1 MTYKTKAIVLK
12 SKAWPRNA
20 RLYTLYSEKFGKIK
34 GVAAGVQKI
43 KSKVAGHLQPFT
55 IVEVM
60 MAKGR
65 SIDRL
70 AQGRFLKGYS
80 SFGQDFSALIRGS
93 YVLEII
99 DALTNEGIADFQI
112 WQLIEELFEELHE
125 QSLWGI
131 GQFDHH
137 QEAKFDL
144 LVRLFA
150 LKLLDQFGFRPE
162 LYACLLCRKKLEEH
176 DLFFSVSQSGMFCRS
191 CRTDR
196 YPHQE
201 VPIEMVKLLRSSLS
215 QSLPQLARL
224 VVQPTIQVLAIRQID
239 QMVMTQIQKPL
250 KLLPYLQ
257 SNPIYQNA

>member
-70 AQGRFLKGYS
+70 AQSRFMKGYT
-80 SFGQDFSALIRGS
+80 SFGNDFDSLIRGS

-99 DALTNEGIADFQI
+99 DALTSEGVADFEI
-112 WQLIEELFEELHE
+112 WQLIEELFEELNE
-125 QSLWGI
+125 QSIWGV
-131 GQFDHH
+131 GQFDYH
-137 QEAKFDL
+137 QKEKFDL
-144 LVRLFA
+144 LIRLFA
-150 LKLLDQFGFRPE
+150 LKLLDRFGFCPE
-162 LYACLLCRKKLEEH
+162 LYNCLICRELLKPE
-176 DLFFSVSQSGMFCRS
+176 DLFFSISQSGMFCINCRS
-191 CRTDR
+191 DQ
-196 YPHQE
+196 YPHKQ
-201 VPIEMVKLLRSSLS
+201 VPIELVKLLRSSLK
-215 QSLPQLARL
+215 QPLAQLSR
-224 VVQPTIQVLAIRQID
+224 VVVPSELQKQTIVNID
-239 QMVMTQIQKPL
+239 QMVMTQLQKPL
-250 KLLPYLQ
+250 KILPYL
-257 SNPIYQNA
+257 SS